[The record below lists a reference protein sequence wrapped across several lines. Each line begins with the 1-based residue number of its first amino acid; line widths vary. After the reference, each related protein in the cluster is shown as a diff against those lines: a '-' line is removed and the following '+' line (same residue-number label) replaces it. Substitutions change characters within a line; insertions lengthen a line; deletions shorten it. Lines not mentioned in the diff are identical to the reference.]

1 MVEVTIDKQMMMMM
15 MIIMTTGD
23 CSMVKAFWPYPTL
36 FGVVD
41 TLKVPVVHIFVEYDK
56 S

>member
-1 MVEVTIDKQMMMMM
+1 MMMMM
-15 MIIMTTGD
+15 MMMTIMMTIMTTGD
-23 CSMVKAFWPYPTL
+23 CSMVKVFWAYPTL

-41 TLKVPVVHIFVEYDK
+41 TLKVVHMFDEYDK